1 MTESVLVV
9 EEDAA
14 FSRVLC
20 AVLEA
25 GGYDARAVGNPL
37 EARAAALEAPPAV
50 AIVSM
55 EARQGSAESFIRA
68 LADESPD
75 TQCILLA
82 LPSSLERL
90 VDLYDLGT
98 VYNHCWKPLDE
109 IGDLVRH
116 VARALER
123 RALKRQ
129 NGHLLSELRDAR
141 DDLRSMSEFMIQV
154 EKLASLGRLVAAV
167 CSSGSSDMLP
177 RLARLADS
185 GAAEWTVLDVED
197 AVSDALGLAGPRLED
212 ASIRLSRVVGPDRAL
227 TFGCRPLLTQALLH
241 VLLNAMDAMPE
252 GGNMSVSCGC
262 EENGR
267 RGVSLVIR
275 DTGAGIPPETLP
287 RVFDPFFTTGR
298 LGERTG
304 LGLWSARS
312 IVRQHDGE
320 ISLETAAG
328 EGTAVRIWL
337 PAVVAIATDA
347 SSGVTS
353 AQQPSL
359 SAA

>member
-1 MTESVLVV
+1 
-9 EEDAA
+9 
-14 FSRVLC
+14 
-20 AVLEA
+20 
-25 GGYDARAVGNPL
+25 
-37 EARAAALEAPPAV
+37 
-50 AIVSM
+50 
-55 EARQGSAESFIRA
+55 
-68 LADESPD
+68 
-75 TQCILLA
+75 
-82 LPSSLERL
+82 
-90 VDLYDLGT
+90 
-98 VYNHCWKPLDE
+98 
-109 IGDLVRH
+109 
-116 VARALER
+116 
-123 RALKRQ
+123 
-129 NGHLLSELRDAR
+129 
-141 DDLRSMSEFMIQV
+141 
-154 EKLASLGRLVAAV
+154 
-167 CSSGSSDMLP
+167 MLP
-177 RLARLADS
+177 PLARLADS

-252 GGNMSVSCGC
+252 GGNLSVSCGC

-337 PAVVAIATDA
+337 PAVVAVAADA
-347 SSGVTS
+347 SSDVTS
-353 AQQPSL
+353 ARQPSL

>member
-9 EEDAA
+9 EEDAG
-14 FSRVLC
+14 FNRVLC

-25 GGYDARAVGNPL
+25 GGYDVTAVANPL
-37 EARAAALEAPPAV
+37 EARASAIQNPPAV

-55 EARQGSAESFIRA
+55 ESRQGDPAAFIHA

-75 TQCILLA
+75 TQCVLLA

-90 VDLYDLGT
+90 VELYDLGT

-109 IGDLVRH
+109 IGDLARH
-116 VARALER
+116 VARATER

-129 NGHLLSELRDAR
+129 NAHLLAELRDTR

-154 EKLASLGRLVAAV
+154 EKLASVGRLCTTVE
-167 CSSGSSDMLP
+167 SSSDSALS
-177 RLARLADS
+177 RLADS
-185 GAAEWTVLDVED
+185 GPDDWSIVNVED
-197 AVSDALGLAGPRLED
+197 TLSDALDLAAGQMR
-212 ASIRLSRVVGPDRAL
+212 SGGIRLARMLGPAPAL
-227 TFGCRPLLTQALLH
+227 TFGSRPLLTQALLH
-241 VLLNAMDAMPE
+241 VILNAIDAMPA
-252 GGNMSVSCGC
+252 GGVLSISCGC
-262 EENGR
+262 EESPR
-267 RGVSLVIR
+267 KGVGIVIS
-275 DTGAGIPPETLP
+275 DTGTGIQPEVLP

-312 IVRQHDGE
+312 IIRQHDGE
-320 ISLETAAG
+320 IAIETAVG
-328 EGTAVRIWL
+328 KGTTVRIWL
-337 PAVVAIATDA
+337 PAIAA
-347 SSGVTS
+347 VTTGQTAPS
-353 AQQPSL
+353 QPAPVL